1 MIKIILKYFVLFI
14 FLMLMQ
20 TLVLNKMQISGYIN
34 PYAYIFFI
42 LMLPMEIPGW
52 ALLSLGVLSGLS
64 IDLFA
69 NTLGIHASATL
80 FLAFVRPYLL
90 AAISPR
96 EGFDSNTLP
105 SAAQYGWI
113 WFVRY
118 ATLATLMHH
127 FALFIIEV
135 WSFSHFMDTV
145 LKWMLSSFFT
155 IVCLLIAEL
164 FNFDKKSR

>member
-105 SAAQYGWI
+105 SASQYGWI

-118 ATLATLMHH
+118 VTLATLIHH

-145 LKWMLSSFFT
+145 LKWVLSSFFT
-155 IVCLLIAEL
+155 IICLMIAEL